1 MDMLRIEPT
10 KQISFTSAATG
21 SKQDKSQSF
30 QKDSDKGAVL
40 GTLSGLAVL
49 GLAAL
54 GLKKTSKM
62 SFEEALKKNGVEIK
76 DGIATLIKSG
86 EKFTGR
92 IQRFEKRNRKES
104 VEFVDGVM
112 TEKLYYTAFG
122 KEIEGYFYKGDACY
136 NSSRYKDFLSI
147 GGKPSGI
154 KIDGVYV
161 KGPFFEE
168 IRKYVASPEFDRL
181 VQEAKEGMAK
191 IPAQ

>member
-1 MDMLRIEPT
+1 MLHIEPT
-10 KQISFTSAATG
+10 RQINFTNTATG
-21 SKQDKSQSF
+21 SKQDKSQSVK
-30 QKDSDKGAVL
+30 KDGDKGAVF

-86 EKFTGR
+86 EKFTGK

-112 TEKLYYTAFG
+112 IEKLYYTALG

-161 KGPFFEE
+161 KGPFFEK

-181 VQEAKEGMAK
+181 VQETKEGMAK

>member
-1 MDMLRIEPT
+1 MLRIEPT

-168 IRKYVASPEFDRL
+168 IRKYVASAEFDRL

>member
-1 MDMLRIEPT
+1 MLRIEPT
-10 KQISFTSAATG
+10 KQISYTSAATG
-21 SKQDKSQSF
+21 SKQDKSQSVK
-30 QKDSDKGAVL
+30 KDGDKGAVF

-86 EKFTGR
+86 EKFTGK

-112 TEKLYYTAFG
+112 IEKLYYTALG

-161 KGPFFEE
+161 KGPFFEK
-168 IRKYVASPEFDRL
+168 IRKYIASPEFDRL
-181 VQEAKEGMAK
+181 VQETKEGMAK